1 MSRSYHQKHPTA
13 HNPHNRIPNPFRD
26 KEGDVRRDRAI
37 RPYGYKG
44 WCGWGGEMYFKK
56 FGEIMVDLVNIQ
68 LVCQRLYLYLTVILI
83 MINIDELI
91 KQAMKSKNSDEL
103 RAYKNLKAE
112 IQLLKT
118 AKNAKPYDEAAE
130 IQLISKM
137 CKRLEEDIRGF
148 SEAHRKDL
156 ESECR
161 SELEVLKK
169 LLPEP
174 VGPSEIMLGLWEWA
188 GQNNFLVPFNEN
200 PNNFSQPKIPKKE
213 MGNAIKHLKSK
224 FPQADGKMISN
235 IVKEYII

>member
-1 MSRSYHQKHPTA
+1 
-13 HNPHNRIPNPFRD
+13 
-26 KEGDVRRDRAI
+26 
-37 RPYGYKG
+37 
-44 WCGWGGEMYFKK
+44 
-56 FGEIMVDLVNIQ
+56 
-68 LVCQRLYLYLTVILI
+68 

-137 CKRLEEDIRGF
+137 CKRLEEDIGGF
-148 SEAHRKDL
+148 SEAHREDL

-174 VGPSEIMLGLWEWA
+174 VNESQIYSELYIWA
-188 GQNNFLVPFNEN
+188 GNNKLIEMYLTEKGVYQFDAIEVSKPF
-200 PNNFSQPKIPKKE
+200 IPKKE
-213 MGNAIKHLKSK
+213 MGNAIKYLKSK

-235 IVKEYII
+235 IVKEYVD